1 MALYDPRE
9 FPEAETVSKDFTL
22 ADVLVWARTK
32 PADEAYD
39 YCSSHRCALAQF
51 GIATGRP
58 HLVGPDGTDLL
69 LQRPALN
76 DALAG
81 SPLTFGAFA
90 DRLEQALAQ

>member
-1 MALYDPRE
+1 MALYDPKQ
-9 FPEAETVSKDFTL
+9 FPEAETVSTDFSL
-22 ADVLVWARTK
+22 ADVLAWARTK

-69 LQRPALN
+69 LQRPILN
-76 DALAG
+76 NALAE
-81 SPLTFGAFA
+81 STLTFGALV
-90 DRLEQALAQ
+90 DRLEQALAR